1 MASRTVNQK
10 TAQGLS
16 PRQWIRL
23 IVTYLLIPLVL
34 FICGGDIGWWQAWL
48 FSLLVL
54 TAGIGSRVWT
64 ARRHPELLS
73 ERASFDRAADA
84 KPWDKVL
91 APLMALSISFP
102 MAIVAGL
109 DHRFAWS
116 PAFPVWLI
124 LLGFV
129 LIAAGYAFAAWA
141 LAENRFFSGVVRIQV
156 ERGHTVCDS
165 GPYRVV
171 RHPGYA
177 GNLLALPGMVLAFS
191 SLWTIIPAAAALV
204 IAVTRTAL
212 EDRALRQDLPG
223 YEAYARRVRYR
234 LFPGIY

>member
-1 MASRTVNQK
+1 MVSRTVDQK
-10 TAQGLS
+10 TARGLS

-73 ERASFDRAADA
+73 ERASFDRAANA
-84 KPWDKVL
+84 KPWDKLL

-102 MAIVAGL
+102 MVIVAGL
-109 DHRFAWS
+109 DHRFEWS
-116 PAFPVWLI
+116 LAFPLWAI
-124 LLGFV
+124 FLGFV

-141 LAENRFFSGVVRIQV
+141 MAENCFFSGVVRIQV

-171 RHPGYA
+171 RHPGYV

-191 SLWTIIPAAAALV
+191 SLWTIIPAAAALI
-204 IAVTRTAL
+204 IAVMRTAL
-212 EDRALRQDLPG
+212 EDQVLQQDLPG
-223 YEAYARRVRYR
+223 YREYARRVRYR
-234 LFPGIY
+234 LFPGVY